1 MNLLAQLIVVTARL
15 KRSLR
20 PRVVMR
26 LTIYGREVMTW
37 RG

>member
-1 MNLLAQLIVVTARL
+1 MKLLAHLIVVTTRL

-26 LTIYGREVMTW
+26 LTIYGREIVL
-37 RG
+37 